1 MAHEEAADCPQVP
14 RYENCL
20 MTKPWTL
27 DELAHMGP
35 EHLDPDF
42 VAGYDRKQGY
52 PDPTEDLA
60 VLAAHGLDET
70 SVVVDLGAGTGRFA
84 LAAARRFGH
93 LTAVDISP
101 AMLAVFGRWLGRW
114 PEVLSVTGPAAA
126 GGPAAMPRC
135 GMPVPKDVYDFLVD
149 SHPGLADL
157 ALWVREIVLAS
168 EPDLTERVY
177 LGWDGIGFR
186 HPDAGYV
193 CAIYPRDQEQEVRL
207 LFEHGVRLDDPEG
220 LLEGAGTQTRFIRIR
235 EEDELLAVAIGRYVH
250 DGVAERLFR
259 R

>member
-1 MAHEEAADCPQVP
+1 
-14 RYENCL
+14 
-20 MTKPWTL
+20 
-27 DELAHMGP
+27 
-35 EHLDPDF
+35 
-42 VAGYDRKQGY
+42 
-52 PDPTEDLA
+52 
-60 VLAAHGLDET
+60 
-70 SVVVDLGAGTGRFA
+70 
-84 LAAARRFGH
+84 
-93 LTAVDISP
+93 
-101 AMLAVFGRWLGRW
+101 
-114 PEVLSVTGPAAA
+114 
-126 GGPAAMPRC
+126 MPRC
-135 GMPVPKDVYDFLVD
+135 GMPVPKDVDDFLVD

-157 ALWVREIVLAS
+157 VLWVREIVLAS

-235 EEDELLAVAIGRYVH
+235 EEDELLAAAIGRYVH
-250 DGVAERLFR
+250 DAVAERLFR